1 MTYNV
6 TIKGTNVMLLHKY
19 SAASVSEPKT
29 RLTTGKD
36 ALNYADEWIKG
47 TYLNSKGQ
55 VVMPWTNIFACL
67 FDGSKG
73 FKKGKTFFTRIIYT
87 SLAIADLE
95 PLVLIDGKPITI
107 EMIRDNGWIHAS
119 GAVISGRRIDRVR
132 TAIPAGYEISFGI
145 LTKPNNILSSDD
157 IKTILENAG
166 LQAGLGDWRPS
177 APKKPGPYGT
187 FEVISFK
194 EVK

>member
-1 MTYNV
+1 MQYNV
-6 TIKGTNVMLLHKY
+6 IIKGTNTLLLHKY
-19 SAASVSEPKT
+19 AAASVSEPKT

-36 ALNYADEWIKG
+36 SINYTDEWIKG
-47 TYLNSKGQ
+47 TYLNNKGQ
-55 VVMPWTNIFACL
+55 VVLPWTNIFACL

-73 FKKGKTFFTRIIYT
+73 YKKGKTSFTRIIYT
-87 SLAIADLE
+87 SLAILDSE
-95 PLVLIDGKPITI
+95 PLILIDGKPITVD
-107 EMIRDNGWIHAS
+107 MIRENDWLFTS
-119 GAVISGRRIDRVR
+119 GAVVTGRRIDRIR

-145 LTKPNNILSSDD
+145 ATKPNNILSESD
-157 IKTILENAG
+157 IKTILVNAG